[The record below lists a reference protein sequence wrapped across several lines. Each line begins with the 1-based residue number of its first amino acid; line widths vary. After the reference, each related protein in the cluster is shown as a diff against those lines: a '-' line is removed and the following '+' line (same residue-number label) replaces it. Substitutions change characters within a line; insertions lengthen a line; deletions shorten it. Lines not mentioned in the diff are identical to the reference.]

1 MQELFMQHVA
11 DHGLSYGTVAE
22 FNFRQNLFES
32 THKEIIAI
40 NSAPGCTSTAGHNFL
55 STWTPSERKRLLG
68 YRPNPERKEAE
79 EELEGSGDHP
89 TTVNWVTNG
98 AVTAPKNQASCGSCW
113 SFSTTGA
120 LEGAHFIKKAELVSF
135 SEEQLVQCVPSS
147 YYCSGCNGGS
157 MEGAFKY
164 LTTTKIVT
172 EEQYPYTSGRGVT
185 GTCNTT
191 LAAGGKVNVV

>member
-1 MQELFMQHVA
+1 M
-11 DHGLSYGTVAE
+11 GTKYSRYART
-22 FNFRQNLFES
+22 FHAACGRPWPILR
-32 THKEIIAI
+32 H
-40 NSAPGCTSTAGHNFL
+40 
-55 STWTPSERKRLLG
+55 
-68 YRPNPERKEAE
+68 RPNPERKEAE
-79 EELEGSGDHP
+79 VELEGSGDHP

-185 GTCNTT
+185 GTCN
-191 LAAGGKVNVV
+191 